1 VGLRDPAAS
10 DIDAP
15 SSPGYR
21 QTCSNLCSNMV
32 RRQAVITNHTGMDDI
47 STDDISTDDAS
58 RDDARPEGG
67 T

>member
-1 VGLRDPAAS
+1 
-10 DIDAP
+10 
-15 SSPGYR
+15 
-21 QTCSNLCSNMV
+21 MV